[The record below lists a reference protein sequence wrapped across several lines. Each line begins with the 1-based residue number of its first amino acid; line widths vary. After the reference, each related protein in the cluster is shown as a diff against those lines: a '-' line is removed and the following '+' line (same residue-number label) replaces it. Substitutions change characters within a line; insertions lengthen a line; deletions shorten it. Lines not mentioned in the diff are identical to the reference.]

1 MKRFLSLL
9 VCILHLALCTSF
21 AQNMVGMSAQEM
33 YDQAYQAWMD
43 DDYETALTY
52 LNRIC
57 DNSDDCTTSVLYMAA
72 DCLYEL
78 DEFETSAQIALK
90 LLQNNAFPGKNNA
103 IRRAWCYIYIG
114 AYAYELG
121 EYSYAVSFFDLAIKE
136 KKDIA
141 RAYYERGYAY
151 YMLDK
156 NKQAEKDFK
165 QALKIAPEYTAP
177 LVGLAH
183 VYEESNDFVKAD
195 ECFRKVFARRG
206 YNDYDLQ
213 NYAGSLVARGDSLE
227 GFRMLMTSMAKEH
240 NRTNARRFTR
250 YAQHNPVMM
259 RQVIEEQLEREPY
272 NPFWWNMMGH
282 FMTDYLDR
290 KDSAFAYYYKA
301 FEMEPLYTDAF
312 NGPKQMVFALTAM
325 GAYGDA
331 EAIANMAINHNNNR
345 EAMYRLIPYIYNSAG
360 ERERAY
366 EELKKLYDVNPEEN
380 KSMLSELGSLAMAAK
395 HYEDA
400 RNYYG
405 LRVQNNPNDAVA
417 FLRLGEVHA
426 ALGDTIQSQW
436 CFEKVLELNEDH
448 LLESDTINVSFD
460 SPIPYEVAS
469 AYVGVGEYSKAYHA
483 AQSRFVSILLGSAM
497 GGSSSDR
504 SYATDYYNVACIFSR
519 VDSLKEACFA
529 LEMALEKGF
538 INTDIIRNDDDL
550 LNLRMLPST
559 DSIAIEYDSLIAH
572 YDSIRSEAVRVMRA
586 SMSPLPESELNGSA
600 HFMGGVGELE
610 RYLSLMTVYPAQAK
624 KKKIQGTTRIQATVS
639 FGGELENV
647 RVVESSGNELLDE
660 EALRVVNNMPLWQP
674 ARVAGRAI
682 MEEVTIDV
690 PFVL

>member
-1 MKRFLSLL
+1 MKRFLFFSL
-9 VCILHLALCTSF
+9 CILHFALCTSF
-21 AQNMVGMSAQEM
+21 AQNMVGMTAQEM
-33 YDQAYQAWMD
+33 YDQAYQAWSQD
-43 DDYETALTY
+43 EYETALSY
-52 LNRIC
+52 LNQLC
-57 DNSDDCTTSVLYMAA
+57 NNPDDCTTSVLYMAA

-90 LLQNNAFPGKNNA
+90 LLQGNALPGKNNA

-114 AYAYELG
+114 AYAYDLNEFN
-121 EYSYAVSFFDLAIKE
+121 YAISFFNMAIKE

-183 VYEESNDFVKAD
+183 VYVESNDFVKAD
-195 ECFRKVFARRG
+195 ECFRQVFARRG

-213 NYAGSLVARGDSLE
+213 NYAGSLVVRGDSLE

-250 YAQHNPVMM
+250 YAQHNPVLM

-282 FMTDYLDR
+282 FMADYLDR

-301 FEMEPLYTDAF
+301 FEMEPLYADAF
-312 NGPKQMVFALTAM
+312 SGPKQMVVALTAM

-331 EAIANMAINHNNNR
+331 EAIANMAINHNNSR

-380 KSMLSELGSLAMAAK
+380 KSMLSELGSLAMAA
-395 HYEDA
+395 HRYEDA
-400 RNYYG
+400 RNYFG
-405 LRVQNNPNDAVA
+405 LRVQDNANDDRA
-417 FLRLGEVHA
+417 FSCLGEIHA
-426 ALGDTIQSQW
+426 VLGDTIQSRW
-436 CFEKVLELNEDH
+436 CYEKVLELNEEH
-448 LLESDTINVSFD
+448 LLKSDSITVNLGN
-460 SPIPYEVAS
+460 PIPYELAR
-469 AYVGVGEYSKAYHA
+469 AYVGLGEYSKAYHA
-483 AQSRFVSILLGSAM
+483 AQSRLVSILLGSAM
-497 GGSSSDR
+497 NHT
-504 SYATDYYNVACIFSR
+504 TDNQSPTDFYNVACIFSR
-519 VDSLKEACFA
+519 VDSLSEAYEA
-529 LEMALEKGF
+529 LEMAMEKGF
-538 INTDIIRNDDDL
+538 INTDIVRNDEDL
-550 LNLRMLPST
+550 VNLHNLPAT
-559 DSIAIEYDSLIAH
+559 DSIALKYDSLIAH

-610 RYLSLMTVYPAQAK
+610 RYLRLMMVYPAQAK

-647 RVVESSGNELLDE
+647 RVMEPSGNELLDE
-660 EALRVVNNMPLWQP
+660 EALRLVNNMPLWQP

-682 MEEVTIDV
+682 VEDVTIDV